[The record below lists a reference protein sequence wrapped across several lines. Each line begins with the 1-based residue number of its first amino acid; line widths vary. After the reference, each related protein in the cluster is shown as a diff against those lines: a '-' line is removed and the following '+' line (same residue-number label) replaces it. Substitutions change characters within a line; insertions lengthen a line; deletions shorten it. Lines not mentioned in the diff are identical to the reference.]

1 MTELE
6 WLDTIHF
13 TTYDVSE
20 ILIFITAGRKEENIM
35 RRAKI
40 VATIGPASDSEQMLE
55 AIIKAGMNIARL
67 NFSHGTHEQHQSRIA
82 AIRAVAK
89 RLEMPVGILQDLQG
103 PKIRVGK
110 LTVPLHLSVGEQ
122 VCLYATQDEAPQTEH
137 QLLPVDFRELF
148 DSVQPGDRLLL
159 DDGRLALEVVS
170 AQGRVVHAKV
180 LVGGTLS
187 SHKGINLPGIKLRI
201 AGFTEKDK
209 ADLAFGILQG
219 VDAVAISFVRSAEDV
234 KTVRAAME
242 EFSIGKRLPLLIAK
256 LEKPEAMNE
265 LEAILDVVDGVM
277 VARGDLGVE
286 LPPERVPS
294 LQKHIIHSANA
305 RAKLVITATQ
315 MLESMIQHPLPTR
328 AEASDV
334 ANAIFDGTDAVM
346 LSAETASGDYPS
358 EAVAMMS
365 RIVKE
370 AEANFKEWGSRQDRR
385 SGLGESDAASMARA
399 ANVLA
404 EDPEVRAVS
413 VFTMQGR
420 SAWLM
425 SKARPSKRILA
436 FTPDSETFNQL
447 AFLWGVSPHLTK
459 FANTMEDMIADVDA
473 ALLQS
478 GIQAGQ
484 QVVLLCG
491 YPVGAQRPPNMALLH
506 TVGSDANIHLAR
518 KLAEGNVKK

>member
-1 MTELE
+1 
-6 WLDTIHF
+6 
-13 TTYDVSE
+13 
-20 ILIFITAGRKEENIM
+20 M

-40 VATIGPASDSEQMLE
+40 VATIGPASESEEALE
-55 AIIKAGMNIARL
+55 SLIKAGINVARL
-67 NFSHGTHEQHQSRIA
+67 NFSHGTHQEHEAKIVRI
-82 AIRAVAK
+82 RSVSK
-89 RLEMPVGILQDLQG
+89 RLGMPIGILQDLQG

-110 LTVPLHLSVGEQ
+110 LSSPLQLSVNEQ
-122 VCLYATQDEAPQTEH
+122 VCLYATQDEPPKTDY
-137 QLLPVDFRELF
+137 QLIPVDFRELF
-148 DSVQPGDRLLL
+148 DSVQAGDRLLL
-159 DDGRLALEVVS
+159 DDGRLALEVLDY
-170 AQGRVVHAKV
+170 QGRMVHAKV

-187 SHKGINLPGIKLRI
+187 SHKGINLPGVKLRI

-209 ADLAFGILQG
+209 ADLAFGISQG

-234 KTVRAAME
+234 KTVRAAIN
-242 EFSIGKRLPLLIAK
+242 EFSAGRHVTPLLIAK

-315 MLESMIQHPLPTR
+315 MLESMIQNPLPTR

-346 LSAETASGDYPS
+346 LSAETASGEYPS

-370 AEANFKEWGSRQDRR
+370 AEKHFIEWGSRQDARE
-385 SGLGESDAASMARA
+385 GLGESDPASMARA
-399 ANVLA
+399 ANVLSK
-404 EDPEVRAVS
+404 DPEVRAVA

-425 SKARPSKRILA
+425 SKSRPAKRILA
-436 FTPDSETFNQL
+436 FSPSQETCNQL
-447 AFLWGVSPHLTK
+447 AFLWGVQPYLTN
-459 FANTMEDMIADVDA
+459 FATTMDDMIAHVDS
-473 ALLQS
+473 ALLAQS
-478 GIQAGQ
+478 GIQSGQ
-484 QVVLLCG
+484 QVVLICG
-491 YPVGAQRPPNMALLH
+491 YPVGAQLPPNMALLH
-506 TVGSDANIHLAR
+506 TVGEA
-518 KLAEGNVKK
+518 